1 MQDAQ
6 APYSIVPVVA
16 PVSNDPNTSGKIRN
30 LHVGGGVQHQQ
41 LVTVTDPRTGRI
53 LGHEINPA
61 HHRAGWRK
69 LEDLYHEE
77 GNAEGWLKY
86 KRYLQAW
93 RDGTTKVSF
102 PSHLL
107 PKAVIERQRAMVPDE
122 FADEFRTK
130 PTTGAIVEG
139 KPADEPAK
147 PSKRNPAPEARS

>member
-1 MQDAQ
+1 MQDAT
-6 APYSIVPVVA
+6 APYRVIPIVA

-61 HHRAGWRK
+61 YHRAGWRK
-69 LEDLYHEE
+69 LEDLYAEE
-77 GNAEGWLKY
+77 HNPEGWAKY
-86 KRYLQAW
+86 ARYLDAW
-93 RDGTTKVSF
+93 RAGRTRSPF
-102 PSHLL
+102 PAADL
-107 PKAVIERQRAMVPDE
+107 PRAVVERQRATVPDE
-122 FADEFRTK
+122 FADDFRAK
-130 PTTGAIVEG
+130 PVTGAVVEG